1 MRHRYISYFAGIFLL
16 AFFAVLN
23 TGVLISVSGFQRLQN
38 PVVSQPDFRRQ
49 PVSETMQVYLKQ
61 AADPGRDVGL
71 YWMATDF
78 ENRRFPGKVSPSG
91 FQKLYR
97 QWRNQT
103 GWDAYVQSCR
113 AIWNDVKYF
122 PIPQSLDDTEDK
134 ISYVDSWM
142 FERNYGGK
150 RGHEGTDIMAEKNTP
165 GYYPVVSM
173 TDGVVTEKGW
183 LEKGGWRIGITAP
196 TGAYFYYAHL
206 DSYANLKEGDPVK
219 AGDFLGF
226 MGDSG
231 YGEEGTTGKFPVHL
245 HVGIYLNRG
254 EQEISINPYPVLCYL
269 KDRSVNSV
277 RQVFSTTGAIQ
288 EFMIY

>member
-23 TGVLISVSGFQRLQN
+23 TGVLISVSGFQRLQK

-91 FQKLYR
+91 FQKLYS

-196 TGAYFYYAHL
+196 TGAYF
-206 DSYANLKEGDPVK
+206 
-219 AGDFLGF
+219 
-226 MGDSG
+226 
-231 YGEEGTTGKFPVHL
+231 
-245 HVGIYLNRG
+245 
-254 EQEISINPYPVLCYL
+254 
-269 KDRSVNSV
+269 
-277 RQVFSTTGAIQ
+277 
-288 EFMIY
+288 

>member
-23 TGVLISVSGFQRLQN
+23 TGVLISVSGFQRLQK

-61 AADPGRDVGL
+61 AEDPGRDVGL

-91 FQKLYR
+91 FQKLYS

-206 DSYANLKEGDPVK
+206 DSYAELEKGDPVK
-219 AGDFLGF
+219 AGDLLGY

-231 YGEEGTTGKFPVHL
+231 YGEEGTTGEFPVHL
-245 HVGIYLNRG
+245 HLGIYLKEG
-254 EQEISINPYPVLCYL
+254 TEEISVNPYPVLRYAE
-269 KDRSVNSV
+269 NA
-277 RQVFSTTGAIQ
+277 QPFSCSISP
-288 EFMIY
+288 Y

>member
-23 TGVLISVSGFQRLQN
+23 TGVLISVSGFQRLQK

-196 TGAYFYYAHL
+196 TGTYFYYAHL
-206 DSYANLKEGDPVK
+206 DSYAELEKGDPVK
-219 AGDFLGF
+219 AGDQLGY

-231 YGEEGTTGKFPVHL
+231 YGEEGTTGEFPVHL
-245 HVGIYLNRG
+245 HLGIYLKEG
-254 EQEISINPYPVLCYL
+254 TEEISVNPYPVLRYAENARIKCVYS
-269 KDRSVNSV
+269 R
-277 RQVFSTTGAIQ
+277 
-288 EFMIY
+288 

>member
-23 TGVLISVSGFQRLQN
+23 TGVLISVSGFQRLQK

-206 DSYANLKEGDPVK
+206 DSYAEVEVGDYVH
-219 AGDFLGF
+219 AGDLLGY
-226 MGDSG
+226 MGDTG
-231 YGEEGTTGKFPVHL
+231 YSKKEGTTGNFPVHL
-245 HVGIYLNRG
+245 HVGIYLTLNG
-254 EQEISINPYPVLCYL
+254 KEISVNPYPALKYL
-269 KDRSVNSV
+269 EKRKISCV
-277 RQVFSTTGAIQ
+277 
-288 EFMIY
+288 Y

>member
-23 TGVLISVSGFQRLQN
+23 TGVLISVSGFQRLQK

-134 ISYVDSWM
+134 ISYLN
-142 FERNYGGK
+142 EITEENGGMREQILWQRK
-150 RGHEGTDIMAEKNTP
+150 IRP
-165 GYYPVVSM
+165 GII
-173 TDGVVTEKGW
+173 
-183 LEKGGWRIGITAP
+183 L
-196 TGAYFYYAHL
+196 L
-206 DSYANLKEGDPVK
+206 
-219 AGDFLGF
+219 
-226 MGDSG
+226 
-231 YGEEGTTGKFPVHL
+231 
-245 HVGIYLNRG
+245 
-254 EQEISINPYPVLCYL
+254 
-269 KDRSVNSV
+269 
-277 RQVFSTTGAIQ
+277 
-288 EFMIY
+288 

>member
-23 TGVLISVSGFQRLQN
+23 TGVLISVSGFQRLQK

-206 DSYANLKEGDPVK
+206 ASYAELEKGDSVK
-219 AGDFLGF
+219 AGDLLGY

-231 YGEEGTTGKFPVHL
+231 YGEEGTTGEFPVHL
-245 HVGIYLNRG
+245 HLGIYLKEG
-254 EQEISINPYPVLCYL
+254 TEEISVNPYPVLRYAENARIKCVYS
-269 KDRSVNSV
+269 R
-277 RQVFSTTGAIQ
+277 
-288 EFMIY
+288 

>member
-23 TGVLISVSGFQRLQN
+23 TGVLISVSGFQRLQK

-173 TDGVVTEKGW
+173 TDGVVTEKG
-183 LEKGGWRIGITAP
+183 GWRIGITAP

-206 DSYANLKEGDPVK
+206 DSYAELEKGDPVK
-219 AGDFLGF
+219 AGDLLGY

-231 YGEEGTTGKFPVHL
+231 YGEEGTTGEFPVHL
-245 HVGIYLNRG
+245 HLGIYLKEG
-254 EQEISINPYPVLCYL
+254 TEEISVNPYPVLRYAENARIKCVYS
-269 KDRSVNSV
+269 R
-277 RQVFSTTGAIQ
+277 
-288 EFMIY
+288 

>member
-38 PVVSQPDFRRQ
+38 PVVSQPDFRGQ

-150 RGHEGTDIMAEKNTP
+150 RGHEGTDIMAEKNMP

-206 DSYANLKEGDPVK
+206 DSYAELEKGDSVK
-219 AGDFLGF
+219 AGDLLGY

-231 YGEEGTTGKFPVHL
+231 YGEEGTTGEFPVHL
-245 HVGIYLNRG
+245 HLGIYLKEG
-254 EQEISINPYPVLCYL
+254 TEEISVNPYPVLRYAENTRIMC
-269 KDRSVNSV
+269 
-277 RQVFSTTGAIQ
+277 VFG
-288 EFMIY
+288 

>member
-23 TGVLISVSGFQRLQN
+23 TGVLISVSGFQRLQK

-113 AIWNDVKYF
+113 AIWNL
-122 PIPQSLDDTEDK
+122 SL
-134 ISYVDSWM
+134 I
-142 FERNYGGK
+142 
-150 RGHEGTDIMAEKNTP
+150 HI
-165 GYYPVVSM
+165 
-173 TDGVVTEKGW
+173 
-183 LEKGGWRIGITAP
+183 
-196 TGAYFYYAHL
+196 
-206 DSYANLKEGDPVK
+206 
-219 AGDFLGF
+219 
-226 MGDSG
+226 
-231 YGEEGTTGKFPVHL
+231 
-245 HVGIYLNRG
+245 
-254 EQEISINPYPVLCYL
+254 
-269 KDRSVNSV
+269 
-277 RQVFSTTGAIQ
+277 
-288 EFMIY
+288 

>member
-23 TGVLISVSGFQRLQN
+23 TGVLISVSGFQRLQK

-61 AADPGRDVGL
+61 ATDPGRDVGL

-183 LEKGGWRIGITAP
+183 LEKGGRRIGITAP

-206 DSYANLKEGDPVK
+206 DSYAELEKGDPVK
-219 AGDFLGF
+219 AGDLLGY

-231 YGEEGTTGKFPVHL
+231 YGEEGTTGEFPVHL
-245 HVGIYLNRG
+245 HLGIYLKEG
-254 EQEISINPYPVLCYL
+254 TEEISVNPYPVLRYAENARIKCVYS
-269 KDRSVNSV
+269 R
-277 RQVFSTTGAIQ
+277 
-288 EFMIY
+288 

>member
-23 TGVLISVSGFQRLQN
+23 TEVLISVSGFQRLQK

-78 ENRRFPGKVSPSG
+78 ENLRFPGKVSPSG

-122 PIPQSLDDTEDK
+122 PIPQSLDDAEDK

-150 RGHEGTDIMAEKNTP
+150 RGHEGTDIMAEKNMP

-206 DSYANLKEGDPVK
+206 DSYAELEKGDPVK
-219 AGDFLGF
+219 AGDLLGY

-231 YGEEGTTGKFPVHL
+231 YGEEGTTGEFPVHL
-245 HVGIYLNRG
+245 HLGIYLREG
-254 EQEISINPYPVLCYL
+254 DKEVSVNPYPVLRYAENARIKCVYS
-269 KDRSVNSV
+269 R
-277 RQVFSTTGAIQ
+277 
-288 EFMIY
+288 

>member
-23 TGVLISVSGFQRLQN
+23 TGVLISVSGFQRLQK

-78 ENRRFPGKVSPSG
+78 ESRRFPGKVSPSG

-150 RGHEGTDIMAEKNTP
+150 RGHEGTDIMAEKNMP

-206 DSYANLKEGDPVK
+206 DSYAELEKGDPVK
-219 AGDFLGF
+219 AGDLLGY

-231 YGEEGTTGKFPVHL
+231 YGEEGTTGEFPVHL
-245 HVGIYLNRG
+245 HLGIYLKEG
-254 EQEISINPYPVLCYL
+254 TEEISVNPYPVLRYAENARIKCVYS
-269 KDRSVNSV
+269 R
-277 RQVFSTTGAIQ
+277 
-288 EFMIY
+288 

>member
-1 MRHRYISYFAGIFLL
+1 M
-16 AFFAVLN
+16 
-23 TGVLISVSGFQRLQN
+23 
-38 PVVSQPDFRRQ
+38 
-49 PVSETMQVYLKQ
+49 KQ

-150 RGHEGTDIMAEKNTP
+150 RGHEGIDIMAEKNMP

-206 DSYANLKEGDPVK
+206 DSYAELEKGDSVK
-219 AGDFLGF
+219 AGDLLGY

-231 YGEEGTTGKFPVHL
+231 YGEEGTTGEFPVHL
-245 HVGIYLNRG
+245 HLGIYLKEG
-254 EQEISINPYPVLCYL
+254 TEEISVNPYPVLRYAENARIKCVYS
-269 KDRSVNSV
+269 R
-277 RQVFSTTGAIQ
+277 
-288 EFMIY
+288 

>member
-23 TGVLISVSGFQRLQN
+23 TGVLISVSGFQRLQK

-61 AADPGRDVGL
+61 ATDPGREVGL

-206 DSYANLKEGDPVK
+206 DSYAELEKGDPVK
-219 AGDFLGF
+219 AGDLLGY

-231 YGEEGTTGKFPVHL
+231 YGEEGTTGEFPVHL
-245 HVGIYLNRG
+245 HLGIYLKEG
-254 EQEISINPYPVLCYL
+254 TEEISVNPYPVLRYAENARIKCVYS
-269 KDRSVNSV
+269 R
-277 RQVFSTTGAIQ
+277 
-288 EFMIY
+288 

>member
-1 MRHRYISYFAGIFLL
+1 M
-16 AFFAVLN
+16 
-23 TGVLISVSGFQRLQN
+23 
-38 PVVSQPDFRRQ
+38 VSQPDFRRQ

-78 ENRRFPGKVSPSG
+78 KTAD
-91 FQKLYR
+91 FQEKSHLPDFR
-97 QWRNQT
+97 SCTANGENQT

-173 TDGVVTEKGW
+173 TDGVVPKKGW
-183 LEKGGWRIGITAP
+183 LEKGGWRIGIHGTD
-196 TGAYFYYAHL
+196 G
-206 DSYANLKEGDPVK
+206 SV
-219 AGDFLGF
+219 FLL
-226 MGDSG
+226 
-231 YGEEGTTGKFPVHL
+231 L
-245 HVGIYLNRG
+245 HIWILMRSLRR
-254 EQEISINPYPVLCYL
+254 EI
-269 KDRSVNSV
+269 R
-277 RQVFSTTGAIQ
+277 
-288 EFMIY
+288 

>member
-23 TGVLISVSGFQRLQN
+23 TGVLISVSGFQRLQK

-91 FQKLYR
+91 FQKLYS

-103 GWDAYVQSCR
+103 GGDAYVQSCR

-206 DSYANLKEGDPVK
+206 DSYAELEKGDPVK
-219 AGDFLGF
+219 AGDLLGY

-231 YGEEGTTGKFPVHL
+231 YGEEGTTGEFPVHL
-245 HVGIYLNRG
+245 HLGIYLKEG
-254 EQEISINPYPVLCYL
+254 TEEISVNPYPVLRYAENARIKCVYS
-269 KDRSVNSV
+269 R
-277 RQVFSTTGAIQ
+277 
-288 EFMIY
+288 

>member
-23 TGVLISVSGFQRLQN
+23 TGVLISVSGFQRLQK

-97 QWRNQT
+97 QWRNQA

-134 ISYVDSWM
+134 ISYVDFWM

-206 DSYANLKEGDPVK
+206 DSYAELEKGDPVK
-219 AGDFLGF
+219 AGDLLGY

-231 YGEEGTTGKFPVHL
+231 YGEEGTTGEFPVHL
-245 HVGIYLNRG
+245 HLGIYLKEG
-254 EQEISINPYPVLCYL
+254 TEEISVNPYPVLRYAENARIKCVYS
-269 KDRSVNSV
+269 R
-277 RQVFSTTGAIQ
+277 
-288 EFMIY
+288 

>member
-23 TGVLISVSGFQRLQN
+23 TGVLISVSGFQRLQK

-61 AADPGRDVGL
+61 ATDPGRDVGL

-206 DSYANLKEGDPVK
+206 DSYAELEKGDPVK
-219 AGDFLGF
+219 AGDLLGY

-231 YGEEGTTGKFPVHL
+231 YGEEGTTGEFPVHL
-245 HVGIYLNRG
+245 HLGIYLKEG
-254 EQEISINPYPVLCYL
+254 TEEISVNPYPVLRYAENARIKCVYS
-269 KDRSVNSV
+269 R
-277 RQVFSTTGAIQ
+277 
-288 EFMIY
+288 

>member
-23 TGVLISVSGFQRLQN
+23 TGVLISVSGFQRLQK

-91 FQKLYR
+91 FQKLYS

-206 DSYANLKEGDPVK
+206 DSYAELEKGDPVK
-219 AGDFLGF
+219 AGDLLGY

-231 YGEEGTTGKFPVHL
+231 YGEEGTTGEFPVHL
-245 HVGIYLNRG
+245 HLGIYLKKG
-254 EQEISINPYPVLCYL
+254 TEEISINPYPVLQYAENARIKCVYS
-269 KDRSVNSV
+269 R
-277 RQVFSTTGAIQ
+277 
-288 EFMIY
+288 

>member
-16 AFFAVLN
+16 AFFAVSN
-23 TGVLISVSGFQRLQN
+23 TGVLISVSGFQRLQK

-61 AADPGRDVGL
+61 ATDPGRDVGL

-206 DSYANLKEGDPVK
+206 DSYAELEKGDPVK
-219 AGDFLGF
+219 AGDLLGY

-231 YGEEGTTGKFPVHL
+231 YGEEGTTGEFPVHL
-245 HVGIYLNRG
+245 HLGIYLKEG
-254 EQEISINPYPVLCYL
+254 TEEISVNPYPVLRYAENARIKCVYS
-269 KDRSVNSV
+269 R
-277 RQVFSTTGAIQ
+277 
-288 EFMIY
+288 

>member
-23 TGVLISVSGFQRLQN
+23 TGVLISVSGFQRLQK

-183 LEKGGWRIGITAP
+183 LEKGGWRIGITAS

-206 DSYANLKEGDPVK
+206 DSYAELEKGDPVK
-219 AGDFLGF
+219 AGDLLGY

-231 YGEEGTTGKFPVHL
+231 YGEEGTTGEFPVHL
-245 HVGIYLNRG
+245 HLGIYLKEG
-254 EQEISINPYPVLCYL
+254 TEEISVNPYPVLRYAENARIKCVYS
-269 KDRSVNSV
+269 R
-277 RQVFSTTGAIQ
+277 
-288 EFMIY
+288 

>member
-23 TGVLISVSGFQRLQN
+23 TGVLISVSGFQRLQK

-103 GWDAYVQSCR
+103 GWDAYGQSCR

-206 DSYANLKEGDPVK
+206 DSYAELEKGDPVK
-219 AGDFLGF
+219 AGDLLGY

-231 YGEEGTTGKFPVHL
+231 YGEEGTTGEFPVHL
-245 HVGIYLNRG
+245 HLGIYLKEG
-254 EQEISINPYPVLCYL
+254 TEEISVNPYPVLRYAENARIKCVYS
-269 KDRSVNSV
+269 R
-277 RQVFSTTGAIQ
+277 
-288 EFMIY
+288 

>member
-23 TGVLISVSGFQRLQN
+23 TGVLISVSGFQRLQK

-61 AADPGRDVGL
+61 ATDPGRDVGL

-206 DSYANLKEGDPVK
+206 DSYAELEKGDPVK
-219 AGDFLGF
+219 AGDLLGY

-231 YGEEGTTGKFPVHL
+231 YGEEGTTGEFPVHL
-245 HVGIYLNRG
+245 HLGIYLKEG
-254 EQEISINPYPVLCYL
+254 TEEISVNPYQVLRYAENARIKCVYS
-269 KDRSVNSV
+269 R
-277 RQVFSTTGAIQ
+277 
-288 EFMIY
+288 

>member
-23 TGVLISVSGFQRLQN
+23 TGVLISVSGFQRLQK

-61 AADPGRDVGL
+61 ATDPGRDVGL

-165 GYYPVVSM
+165 GYYPVVST

-206 DSYANLKEGDPVK
+206 DSYAELEKGDPVK
-219 AGDFLGF
+219 AGDLLGY

-231 YGEEGTTGKFPVHL
+231 YGEEGTTGEFPVHL
-245 HVGIYLNRG
+245 HLGIYLKEG
-254 EQEISINPYPVLCYL
+254 TEEISVNPYPVLRYAENARIKCVYS
-269 KDRSVNSV
+269 R
-277 RQVFSTTGAIQ
+277 
-288 EFMIY
+288 

>member
-23 TGVLISVSGFQRLQN
+23 TGVLISVSGFQRLQK

-61 AADPGRDVGL
+61 ATDPGRDVGL

-134 ISYVDSWM
+134 ISYVESWM

-206 DSYANLKEGDPVK
+206 DSYAELEKGDPVK
-219 AGDFLGF
+219 AGDLLGY

-231 YGEEGTTGKFPVHL
+231 YGEEGTTGEFPVHL
-245 HVGIYLNRG
+245 HLGIYLKEG
-254 EQEISINPYPVLCYL
+254 TEEISVNPYPVLRYAENARIKCVYS
-269 KDRSVNSV
+269 R
-277 RQVFSTTGAIQ
+277 
-288 EFMIY
+288 

>member
-23 TGVLISVSGFQRLQN
+23 TGVLISVSGFQRLQK
-38 PVVSQPDFRRQ
+38 PGVSQPDFRRQ

-206 DSYANLKEGDPVK
+206 DSYAELEKGDPVK
-219 AGDFLGF
+219 AGDLLGY

-231 YGEEGTTGKFPVHL
+231 YGEEGTTGEFPVHL
-245 HVGIYLNRG
+245 HLGIYLKEG
-254 EQEISINPYPVLCYL
+254 TEEISVNPYPVLRYAENARIKCVYS
-269 KDRSVNSV
+269 R
-277 RQVFSTTGAIQ
+277 
-288 EFMIY
+288 

>member
-23 TGVLISVSGFQRLQN
+23 TRVLISVSGFQRLQK

-91 FQKLYR
+91 FQKLYS

-122 PIPQSLDDTEDK
+122 PIRSLWMIPRIRFLMLIPGCLNEITEENGGMRGQILWQRK
-134 ISYVDSWM
+134 I
-142 FERNYGGK
+142 R
-150 RGHEGTDIMAEKNTP
+150 P
-165 GYYPVVSM
+165 GII
-173 TDGVVTEKGW
+173 
-183 LEKGGWRIGITAP
+183 L
-196 TGAYFYYAHL
+196 L
-206 DSYANLKEGDPVK
+206 
-219 AGDFLGF
+219 
-226 MGDSG
+226 
-231 YGEEGTTGKFPVHL
+231 
-245 HVGIYLNRG
+245 
-254 EQEISINPYPVLCYL
+254 
-269 KDRSVNSV
+269 
-277 RQVFSTTGAIQ
+277 
-288 EFMIY
+288 

>member
-23 TGVLISVSGFQRLQN
+23 TGVLTSVSGFQRLQK

-61 AADPGRDVGL
+61 ATDPGRDVGL

-206 DSYANLKEGDPVK
+206 DSYAELEKGDPVK
-219 AGDFLGF
+219 AGDLLGY

-231 YGEEGTTGKFPVHL
+231 YGEEGTTGEFPVHL
-245 HVGIYLNRG
+245 HLGIYLKEG
-254 EQEISINPYPVLCYL
+254 TEEISVNPYPVLRYAENARIKCVYS
-269 KDRSVNSV
+269 R
-277 RQVFSTTGAIQ
+277 
-288 EFMIY
+288 

>member
-23 TGVLISVSGFQRLQN
+23 TGVLISVSGFQRLQK

-61 AADPGRDVGL
+61 ATDPGRDVGL

-206 DSYANLKEGDPVK
+206 DSYAELEKGDPVK
-219 AGDFLGF
+219 AGDLLGY

-231 YGEEGTTGKFPVHL
+231 YGEEGTTGEFPVHL
-245 HVGIYLNRG
+245 HLGIYLKEG
-254 EQEISINPYPVLCYL
+254 TEEISVNPYPVLRYAENARIKCVYSL
-269 KDRSVNSV
+269 SL
-277 RQVFSTTGAIQ
+277 IH
-288 EFMIY
+288 I

>member
-23 TGVLISVSGFQRLQN
+23 TGVLISVSGFQRLQK

-61 AADPGRDVGL
+61 ATDPGRDVGL

-142 FERNYGGK
+142 FERNYGGN

-206 DSYANLKEGDPVK
+206 DSYAELEKGDPVK
-219 AGDFLGF
+219 AGDLLGY

-231 YGEEGTTGKFPVHL
+231 YGEEGTTGEFPVHL
-245 HVGIYLNRG
+245 HLGIYLKEG
-254 EQEISINPYPVLCYL
+254 TEEISVNPYPVLRYAENARIKCVYS
-269 KDRSVNSV
+269 R
-277 RQVFSTTGAIQ
+277 
-288 EFMIY
+288 

>member
-23 TGVLISVSGFQRLQN
+23 TGVLISVSGFQRLQK

-61 AADPGRDVGL
+61 ATDPGRDVGL

-196 TGAYFYYAHL
+196 TGTYFYYAHL
-206 DSYANLKEGDPVK
+206 DSYAELEKGDPVK
-219 AGDFLGF
+219 AGDLLGY

-231 YGEEGTTGKFPVHL
+231 YGEEGTTGEFPVHL
-245 HVGIYLNRG
+245 HLGIYLKEG
-254 EQEISINPYPVLCYL
+254 TEEISVNPYPVLRYAENARIKCVYS
-269 KDRSVNSV
+269 R
-277 RQVFSTTGAIQ
+277 
-288 EFMIY
+288 

>member
-23 TGVLISVSGFQRLQN
+23 TGVLISVSGFQRLQK

-183 LEKGGWRIGITAP
+183 LERAAGGLGSRHRRERIFIM
-196 TGAYFYYAHL
+196 HIWIL
-206 DSYANLKEGDPVK
+206 MRSL
-219 AGDFLGF
+219 
-226 MGDSG
+226 
-231 YGEEGTTGKFPVHL
+231 
-245 HVGIYLNRG
+245 RR
-254 EQEISINPYPVLCYL
+254 EI
-269 KDRSVNSV
+269 R
-277 RQVFSTTGAIQ
+277 
-288 EFMIY
+288 